1 MFFEIFNIKFLYEL
15 GFKLFVNIV
24 IFFFLYGIVNGFIF
38 VKILN
43 IVFFCLICDVGVG
56 LFVVLCGKKGI
67 IVFVNDLNFDLYES
81 LVLNVSKN
89 KVN

>member
-1 MFFEIFNIKFLYEL
+1 MFD
-15 GFKLFVNIV
+15 
-24 IFFFLYGIVNGFIF
+24 
-38 VKILN
+38 
-43 IVFFCLICDVGVG
+43 VFVGVG

-81 LVLNVSKN
+81 LVLNVLKN